1 MQSISA
7 FFQPPLRALS
17 VCISFSKSLLSIHP
31 VSSTPKDDR
40 KETLL
45 QAGCSVNKEHHRSST
60 CLVGFQRGDDH
71 IGGTPPPPRWDH
83 RGFGGGIL
91 LDDTCPLHL
100 WQGRS
105 QRGEPVHS
113 RGAAGSPAREP
124 AFVPCPT
131 LGHSIGIVP
140 GLPGKMGGVPCEI
153 FPYSKTAS
161 ELGSKEGTIQTF
173 EKIHIHTPS
182 QTIPTVC

>member
-1 MQSISA
+1 MIGNSA
-7 FFQPPLRALS
+7 PGW
-17 VCISFSKSLLSIHP
+17 LLGEQAASSQRHLLGR
-31 VSSTPKDDR
+31 VS
-40 KETLL
+40 
-45 QAGCSVNKEHHRSST
+45 A
-60 CLVGFQRGDDH
+60 RGPH
-71 IGGTPPPPRWDH
+71 WRTPPPPRWDH
-83 RGFGGGIL
+83 GGFRGGIL
-91 LDDTCPLHL
+91 LDDTYTLHL

-131 LGHSIGIVP
+131 RGHSTGIVP

-153 FPYSKTAS
+153 FPYTKTAS

-173 EKIHIHTPS
+173 EKIHIHTPQPNNTHS
-182 QTIPTVC
+182 VLRERETHELGV